1 MFAHLMLL
9 KRFILFLLFLPCLP
23 LVLKGQKIDTLLV
36 QEVHFNQGLVFSL
49 PHAIQGQIP
58 GILISRPGANPNGSF
73 DMIYR
78 GFHTYQNRMRPLL
91 VMDGMPGLT
100 WEFID
105 PFLIDT
111 ISFVNGAGAASWGM
125 QAGAGVVNIGSK
137 PVRKE
142 GWTVGLVQSAA
153 VESHQRS
160 YDVFTPQEYRA
171 LKLPGHPDGN
181 TNTDWEDV
189 LSRNAWSMHTGVQ
202 GSYRKD
208 NLYLDTKLSNRS
220 VQGIQPHTG
229 FDQLSLYGNLGY
241 SMWDD
246 RVSIDLSGL
255 RVNRQARIGNSDF
268 FEGMMMNPTWPL
280 EEPFEAFTRF
290 RGNPWI
296 RMQEE
301 RNTVETAMHFFQ
313 ANVTANLTDRWRVS
327 SRYGQ
332 VGKEMAQERTYS
344 NRAGISQ
351 TIFPLL
357 FRERSHNRSLLE
369 FTTDYQADLG
379 NWKITP
385 GLRYAR
391 QGIGY
396 VWNGYNERLID
407 LDQTATIREDLK
419 EELGK
424 FTLESFGASL
434 NLVYRE
440 KLGIDIRYQPERA
453 SHLGSNAGWG
463 NFWGMDV
470 SYAAGDRWRLFAK
483 LSYTG
488 LAPDQ
493 SGLSQTV
500 FDVGELIIPR
510 HFANPDLQWERSNA
524 WELGADVAFAKGIIV
539 SRNAIF
545 RNQASGLMALLPDEA
560 IFDPQGLSFISF
572 SYQNFASIENYG
584 FESSWLFKL
593 IDRKK
598 FKYQSGLNLTWMHS
612 EWTNL
617 EADLVSWEGRDVG
630 VSRQVGGNPYFQF
643 NTLRTG
649 EALGTVRALEFQRI
663 DRNTGQWVFNQNLSG
678 TNWQDAYRPKG
689 RVIPRWWMGW
699 NHGLSF
705 GKWSM
710 DAFFRGV
717 FGHVLAHETN
727 FRYGNVNFFALNR
740 VRSSQELVNLGLT
753 EQNTFNSY
761 FVENSSFLNLQ
772 FLTVSRSF
780 DLTIGRT
787 KMSSRLSVIGNN
799 LFYLTRFSG
808 ADPEPRL
815 HGRPVW
821 NVDDHVEK
829 IHAYYAS
836 GIADANSWLPGR
848 SWMLRLEVNF

>member
-1 MFAHLMLL
+1 MRLILIFCFVFGFNSSLYAQTKDSIPPQRFQFNEGLL
-9 KRFILFLLFLPCLP
+9 
-23 LVLKGQKIDTLLV
+23 
-36 QEVHFNQGLVFSL
+36 FSL

-58 GILISRPGANPNGSF
+58 GLLISRPGSNPNGSF

-105 PFLIDT
+105 PFLMDT
-111 ISFVNGAGAASWGM
+111 ISLVNVAQAASWGM
-125 QAGAGVVNIGSK
+125 QAGAGVVTIGTKS
-137 PVRKE
+137 VRKE
-142 GWTVGLVQSAA
+142 GWTVGLMQSAA

-208 NLYLDTKLSNRS
+208 NFYLDTKLSNRS

-246 RVSIDLSGL
+246 RILLDFSGL

-280 EEPFEAFTRF
+280 EERFEAFTRF

-301 RNTVETAMHFFQ
+301 RNTVETTMHFFQ
-313 ANVTANLTDRWRVS
+313 ANLTAKLTDRWSVS

-351 TIFPLL
+351 TIFPLI
-357 FRERSHNRSLLE
+357 FRERSHNRSLFE
-369 FTTDYQADLG
+369 FTTDYQADVG

-391 QGIGY
+391 QGLSYI
-396 VWNGYNERLID
+396 WNGYNERLID
-407 LDQTATIREDLK
+407 LDQTATTRVDLA
-419 EELGK
+419 EEFGK

-434 NLVYRE
+434 NLLFRE
-440 KLGIDIRYQPERA
+440 KLAIDFRYQPERA
-453 SHLGSNAGWG
+453 SHLGANAGWG

-470 SYAAGDRWRLFAK
+470 TYAAGDRLRLFAK

-500 FDVGELIIPR
+500 FDIGEQVIPR
-510 HFANPDLQWERSNA
+510 HFANPDLRWESSNA
-524 WELGADVAFAKGIIV
+524 WELGADVVFAKGKV
-539 SRNAIF
+539 VARNTIF
-545 RNQASGLMALLPDEA
+545 RNQASDLMALLPDEA
-560 IFDPQGLSFISF
+560 IFDSQGQSFVSF

-593 IDRKK
+593 IDRKR
-598 FKYQSGLNLTWMHS
+598 FKYQSGLNMTWLHS

-617 EADLVSWEGRDVG
+617 EADLVSWERRDVG

-663 DRNTGQWVFNQNLSG
+663 DRNTGRWVFNQNPSG
-678 TNWQDAYRPKG
+678 TNWQDAYRPVG
-689 RVIPRWWMGW
+689 RAIPRWWMGW
-699 NHGLSF
+699 NHELSF

-710 DAFFRGV
+710 DAFFRVV

-727 FRYGNVNFFALNR
+727 YRYGNVNFFALNR

-753 EQNTFNSY
+753 EQN
-761 FVENSSFLNLQ
+761 V
-772 FLTVSRSF
+772 
-780 DLTIGRT
+780 
-787 KMSSRLSVIGNN
+787 
-799 LFYLTRFSG
+799 
-808 ADPEPRL
+808 
-815 HGRPVW
+815 
-821 NVDDHVEK
+821 
-829 IHAYYAS
+829 
-836 GIADANSWLPGR
+836 
-848 SWMLRLEVNF
+848 